1 MNNFILKIN
10 CKDKPGIISS
20 VSNFLFKNKYNILES
35 SQFRDIKS
43 NNFFMRVNFKSI
55 ENSIKKTILKL

>member
-43 NNFFMRVNFKSI
+43 NNFFMRVNFK
-55 ENSIKKTILKL
+55 KY